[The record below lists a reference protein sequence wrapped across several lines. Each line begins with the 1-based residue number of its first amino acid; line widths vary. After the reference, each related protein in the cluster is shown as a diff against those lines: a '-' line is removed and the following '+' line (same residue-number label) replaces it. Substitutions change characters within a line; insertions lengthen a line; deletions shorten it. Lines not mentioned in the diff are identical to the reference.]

1 VPGELVN
8 ARNCAPK
15 LGYPGCRFRAAMGG
29 CIVSGNEAHVEVV
42 SSSSAMEPQGVRTR
56 GEQADA
62 VRDAGGRHDAA
73 VILPSHP
80 LLFAHRNRARDSLV
94 RHALGVITGVAVCA
108 VANIC
113 AQLFRWPLLPRLH
126 TPPPTQRGHGGCR
139 CCGARRRAAGVV
151 LSAQQRRCCALVWS
165 HLGSVG

>member
-1 VPGELVN
+1 
-8 ARNCAPK
+8 
-15 LGYPGCRFRAAMGG
+15 MGG